1 MKKVSLFLVFCLAIM
16 VSGCSKKQDSLLA
29 KSDTNNTTSVAED
42 NKTSKVSSITP
53 KEITKTI
60 KRTNVT
66 INSYSDC
73 PSFTTSDYKTI
84 PYE

>member
-1 MKKVSLFLVFCLAIM
+1 MKKVSLLLIFCLAVIL
-16 VSGCSKKQDSLLA
+16 SGCSNKQEPLVA
-29 KSDTNNTTSVAED
+29 KIADV
-42 NKTSKVSSITP
+42 NKTESKNKQQAV
-53 KEITKTI
+53 KEVNKTI

>member
-1 MKKVSLFLVFCLAIM
+1 MKKVSLFLIFCLAVI
-16 VSGCSKKQDSLLA
+16 VSGCSQKQESLVT
-29 KSDTNNTTSVAED
+29 KTDTNVTQSEKTVTT
-42 NKTSKVSSITP
+42 KQTP
-53 KEITKTI
+53 KEVNKTI

-73 PSFTTSDYKTI
+73 PSFGTSDYKTI